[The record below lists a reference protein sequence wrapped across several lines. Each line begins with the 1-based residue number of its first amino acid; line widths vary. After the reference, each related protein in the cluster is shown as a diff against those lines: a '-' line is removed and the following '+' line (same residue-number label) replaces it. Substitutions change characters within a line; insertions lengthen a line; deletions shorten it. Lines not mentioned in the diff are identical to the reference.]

1 MKILFC
7 LRSTV
12 YARNF
17 ESTLRM
23 LAEGL
28 ANKNIAWRMGISE
41 HTVKFHIASIFT
53 KLNAS
58 SRAEAVAIGMRQGL
72 ILL

>member
-1 MKILFC
+1 
-7 LRSTV
+7 
-12 YARNF
+12 
-17 ESTLRM
+17 
-23 LAEGL
+23 
-28 ANKNIAWRMGISE
+28 
-41 HTVKFHIASIFT
+41 VKFHITSIFT